1 MFVAWLTGR
10 EPIRK
15 KCKVSFAV
23 LKLQSQLVAFGRKS
37 LRLSFCLR
45 QGTLHVVD
53 TPLESFD
60 PATRPTTRPSLALD
74 FPCSESAR
82 PEQVVQ
88 RANRS

>member
-45 QGTLHVVD
+45 QGALHVVD

-60 PATRPTTRPSLALD
+60 PATRPRPVRLSPSISLAQSLHD
-74 FPCSESAR
+74 L
-82 PEQVVQ
+82 
-88 RANRS
+88 NK